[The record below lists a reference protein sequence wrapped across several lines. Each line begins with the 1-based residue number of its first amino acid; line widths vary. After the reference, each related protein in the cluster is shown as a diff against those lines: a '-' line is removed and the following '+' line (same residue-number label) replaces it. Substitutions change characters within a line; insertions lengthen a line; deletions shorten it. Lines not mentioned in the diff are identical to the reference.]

1 MSNRE
6 KKAVVSLSGGVDSAT
21 CLGIAVDRLGHEN
34 VVTVSVN
41 YGQKHDKELKCAEA
55 LSAYYDVKH
64 HVIDLTDV
72 LKFSNCSLLK
82 DSTEKVPEG
91 SYDEQIGREA
101 NGKVATYVPFRNG
114 LMLSSLAA
122 FAMSVFPECDVDI
135 YIGAHADDAA
145 GNAYADCSVAF
156 VDAMSEAINIG
167 TYEQATVQAPLVNM
181 NKSEVVATGLKLGV
195 PYEMTWSC
203 YKGGEE
209 ACGKCGTC
217 IDRIVAFEANGVKDP
232 IRYKED

>member
-122 FAMSVFPECDVDI
+122 FAMSVE
-135 YIGAHADDAA
+135 
-145 GNAYADCSVAF
+145 S
-156 VDAMSEAINIG
+156 
-167 TYEQATVQAPLVNM
+167 
-181 NKSEVVATGLKLGV
+181 
-195 PYEMTWSC
+195 
-203 YKGGEE
+203 
-209 ACGKCGTC
+209 
-217 IDRIVAFEANGVKDP
+217 
-232 IRYKED
+232 